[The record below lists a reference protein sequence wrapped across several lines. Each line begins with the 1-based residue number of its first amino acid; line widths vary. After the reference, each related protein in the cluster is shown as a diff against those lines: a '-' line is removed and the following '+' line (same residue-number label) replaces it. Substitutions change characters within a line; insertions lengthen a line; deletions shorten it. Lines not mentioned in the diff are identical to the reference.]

1 MKIAVNTRLLIK
13 NKLDG
18 IGRFTLEILKRLTKR
33 HPEIEFHFIFDR
45 PFSNEFIF
53 SPNII
58 PHIIPPPTR
67 HPLLWYIWSEIQLP
81 RLINK
86 KINPDIFFSPD
97 GFLSTKL
104 TTPTV
109 SVIHD
114 INFEHRPKDLAWA
127 HSLYYRYYF
136 KKYAQLSTHIITV
149 SQFSKDDI
157 IQKYNIT
164 PNKISVVYNG
174 VSNCFK
180 PIQESKKVET
190 QQKYT
195 NSKEF
200 FLFIGSLH
208 KRKNIKNLL
217 LAFDIYR
224 ANSGKNKLVIIGRKK
239 WWDSDTENVYK
250 NMIFKNDVIFLG
262 QKDDD
267 EMASILASAKA
278 LCFVSIFEGF
288 GLPIVEAMKS
298 NVPVITSN
306 TSSMP
311 EIASNAG
318 LLVNPHNYNEIA
330 NAMDKIDNNDKIR
343 TDLIQ
348 LGKKR
353 SEIFNWELTT
363 DKISKILHQI
373 NT

>member
-18 IGRFTLEILKRLTKR
+18 IGRFSLEILKRLTKR

-45 PFSNEFIF
+45 QFSNDFIF
-53 SPNII
+53 SKNII
-58 PHIIPPPTR
+58 PHIISPPTR
-67 HPLLWYIWSEIQLP
+67 HPLLWYIWFEIQLP
-81 RLINK
+81 KLINT
-86 KINPDIFFSPD
+86 KINPDIYFSPD

-104 TTPTV
+104 KTPTV

-127 HSLYYRYYF
+127 HSFFYRYYF

-157 IQKYNIT
+157 IQKYNIK

-180 PIQESKKVET
+180 PIKESEKIEIK
-190 QQKYT
+190 QKYA

-224 ANSGKNKLVIIGRKK
+224 KNTGTNQLLIIGRKK
-239 WWDSDTENVYK
+239 WWDSDTESVYK
-250 NMIFKNDVIFLG
+250 NMDFKNDVIFLG
-262 QKDDD
+262 QKDDQ

-311 EIASNAG
+311 EIAGNAG
-318 LLVNPHNYNEIA
+318 LLVDPHNCNAIA
-330 NAMDKIDNNDKIR
+330 QAMKKIDTNDKIR
-343 TDLIQ
+343 ADLIE
-348 LGKKR
+348 LGKRR